1 MTLSELLCPGAHLPR
16 LWRNTMK
23 RTLWTVVVSLA
34 TLIAVGCGKTE
45 TTNTPAPEIDA
56 KAGDSGKT
64 PQGVESGGTKPA
76 GGFGVTK
83 SAADSGT
90 AQQPAEN
97 DSGKKPEGGVHGAI
111 GKALLKGITG
121 GSGAKKNEAE
131 EAPKLEP

>member
-1 MTLSELLCPGAHLPR
+1 M
-16 LWRNTMK
+16 MK
-23 RTLWTVVVSLA
+23 RTLLTVVVALG

-45 TTNTPAPEIDA
+45 TTNTPAKAIDSQPR
-56 KAGDSGKT
+56 DSGKT
-64 PQGVESGGTKPA
+64 LPGVESGGAKPPGSLGVTKPA
-76 GGFGVTK
+76 G
-83 SAADSGT
+83 DSGT

-97 DSGKKPEGGVHGAI
+97 QSGKKPQGRVPGAV